1 MEGKLLRRKEIIIV
15 LIMLLFLT
23 CTGCHRKSNI
33 YGNKNLETENYKEES
48 LDNLP
53 RFKTSSENLI
63 EEYIGNGFNIE
74 KEGEYRFV
82 RQKKSEIEFEMED
95 ALGVGVLNITID
107 DIGVLK
113 NTEELEALH
122 NILAVFFIK
131 EYNGYDSQKIEE
143 VIKKLEEEQFV
154 SEFVYNDEAVITA
167 QYFQDKIDMRI
178 HPKY

>member
-1 MEGKLLRRKEIIIV
+1 MRKKEIIIV
-15 LIMLLFLT
+15 LTLLLVLT

-33 YGNKNLETENYKEES
+33 YGDNNLETGSYKEES
-48 LDNLP
+48 LDNIP
-53 RFKTSSENLI
+53 RFKTSSKNLI
-63 EEYIGNGFNIE
+63 DEYISNGFKIE
-74 KEGEYRFV
+74 EEGEYRFV
-82 RQKKSEIEFEMED
+82 RQKESEIEFEMED

-113 NTEELEALH
+113 NADELEALH
-122 NILAVFFIK
+122 NMLAVFFIK
-131 EYNGYDSQKIEE
+131 EYNGYDSQKIED